1 MRSKAAAEEEGH
13 NRVMADHDN
22 AGDPPCFSAA
32 QQVRGASGTRL
43 SPCPGGLAGNE
54 PTRLAYH
61 PCVTSRPRVL
71 LSVATS
77 VDGYIDDTG
86 ASPLV
91 LSNDED
97 WDRVDEVR
105 STVDAILVGAG
116 TIRSDNPRLLVRSEA
131 RCADRVRRG
140 LPRQPAKVT
149 LTNTP
154 DLDPAASFFS
164 LGESRK
170 LVYAADPAVP
180 ELRNRLGA
188 HAEVVPSG
196 RTVELPA
203 MLADLA
209 GRGIGRLMVEGGGR
223 IHTAFLTAGLVDE
236 LHLVIAPFFVGDA
249 DAPRFVRPGR
259 FPNDARHPMELA
271 EVRPIGNV
279 VLLRY
284 LLASEI

>member
-1 MRSKAAAEEEGH
+1 M
-13 NRVMADHDN
+13 
-22 AGDPPCFSAA
+22 
-32 QQVRGASGTRL
+32 
-43 SPCPGGLAGNE
+43 
-54 PTRLAYH
+54 
-61 PCVTSRPRVL
+61 L

-77 VDGYIDDTG
+77 VDGYIDDT
-86 ASPLV
+86 ADAPLV

-105 STVDAILVGAG
+105 SSVDAILVGAG
-116 TIRSDNPRLLVRSEA
+116 TIRSDDPRLMVRSEV

-149 LTNTP
+149 LTNTS
-154 DLDPAASFFS
+154 DLDPAAAFFS

-180 ELRNRLGA
+180 GLRDRLGSS
-188 HAEVVPSG
+188 AEVVPSG
-196 RTVELPA
+196 ETVDLRA

-209 GRGIGRLMVEGGGR
+209 GRGIGRLMVEGGSR

-249 DAPRFVRPGR
+249 DAPRFVHPGR
-259 FPNDARHPMELA
+259 FPNDARHRMELA
-271 EVRPIGNV
+271 EVRPIGDV

-284 LLASEI
+284 LFAHPGGV